1 MLLGTFTGR
10 LSPKRRV
17 AIPSLFR
24 KILGDRL
31 IVAKWYEGC
40 LIIVGT
46 PSWKALLD
54 RLTAKVELVTEPVR
68 DTDRFILGSA
78 FEIEPDGQGRFVIPR
93 ALAQYAELKTEVV
106 FVGLGERV
114 EVWDS
119 EAWRREEIEVSKKAS
134 LMIEK
139 LALEEK
145 ERRGK

>member
-1 MLLGTFTGR
+1 MLLGSYPGR

-17 AIPSLFR
+17 AIPSHFR
-24 KILGDRL
+24 KILGSRL

-46 PSWKALLD
+46 PSWRALLD
-54 RLTAKVELVTEPVR
+54 RLTAKVDLVTEPVR

-78 FEIEPDGQGRFVIPR
+78 YEIVPDGQGRFVVPK
-93 ALAQYAELKTEVV
+93 ALARYAQLTNEVI

-119 EAWRREEIEVSKKAS
+119 QAWNIKETEVSKKAS
-134 LMIEK
+134 VMIEK
-139 LALEEK
+139 LALQKREGGEK
-145 ERRGK
+145 